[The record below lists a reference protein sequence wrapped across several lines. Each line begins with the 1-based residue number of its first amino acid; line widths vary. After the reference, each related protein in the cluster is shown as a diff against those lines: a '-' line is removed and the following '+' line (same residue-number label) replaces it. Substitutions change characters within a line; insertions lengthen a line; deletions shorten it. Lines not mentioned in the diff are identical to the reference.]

1 MPDPTQKARLIKKT
15 QSNVLFWGYADLKDL
30 WFLTKTRETQP
41 TTITTTVLIQ
51 AEYNP
56 CPSQFTDG
64 P

>member
-1 MPDPTQKARLIKKT
+1 MPDPTQKARLIKKL
-15 QSNVLFWGYADLKDL
+15 SLMLFFWGYADLKDL
-30 WFLTKTRETQP
+30 WFLTKTRETQQ

-51 AEYNP
+51 AEYNS